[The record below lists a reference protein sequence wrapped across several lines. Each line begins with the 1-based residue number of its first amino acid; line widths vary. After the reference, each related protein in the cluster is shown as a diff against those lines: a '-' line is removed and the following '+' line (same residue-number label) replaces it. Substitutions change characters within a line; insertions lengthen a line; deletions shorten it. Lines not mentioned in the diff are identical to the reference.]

1 MQSVKEFI
9 KLLKWAIFKF
19 YKIYRYMRSQE
30 DSLNLLVT
38 EIVLDAQVSA
48 VLFMAAEKQ
57 LGDDLTTYSHA
68 LEFLFR

>member
-1 MQSVKEFI
+1 VQSVKEFI

-30 DSLNLLVT
+30 DSLNSLVT